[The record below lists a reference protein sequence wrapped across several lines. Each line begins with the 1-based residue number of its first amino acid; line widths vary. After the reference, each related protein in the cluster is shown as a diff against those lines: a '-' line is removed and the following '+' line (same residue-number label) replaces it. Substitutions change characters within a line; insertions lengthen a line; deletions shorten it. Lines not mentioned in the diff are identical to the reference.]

1 MRLPRALS
9 TLSTTGSLRP
19 VRSSLRRASSALT
32 LLLGALGAAPAT
44 ACEVCLGAADGGS
57 PLVSGARLGVFLLLA
72 VTVAVLG
79 AFARFFFYL
88 RNRAR
93 QAETE
98 QIASEWAQLQRS
110 SST

>member
-1 MRLPRALS
+1 MR
-9 TLSTTGSLRP
+9 SLK
-19 VRSSLRRASSALT
+19 SAAAVT
-32 LLLGALGAAPAT
+32 FLLVALGAVPAA
-44 ACEVCLGAADGGS
+44 ACDVCYGAASSSS
-57 PLVSGARLGVFLLLA
+57 PLVSGARLGVFLLLG

-79 AFARFFFYL
+79 GFAKFFFYL

-98 QIASEWAQLQRS
+98 QIDSEWAQFQRS